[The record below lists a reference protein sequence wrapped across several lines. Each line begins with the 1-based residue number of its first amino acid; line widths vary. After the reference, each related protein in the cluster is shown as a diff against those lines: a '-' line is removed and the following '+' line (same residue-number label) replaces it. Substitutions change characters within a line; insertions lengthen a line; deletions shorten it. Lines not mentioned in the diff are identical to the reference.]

1 MDLLKRKIY
10 SNHDKKALRCF
21 FYITKIKGKDDIMKT
36 FLPMKLQFFAENK
49 DENSSDKEGEQK
61 EAKNADRTDVKA
73 SETDKEDDKKNSV
86 QVKTLDD
93 ILKDEKLKA
102 EYDSKVS
109 AAVEAAKNEAK
120 TEASEAQ
127 KLAAMSKE
135 EREEYDLK
143 KKEELLTAKEAEL
156 VKRELKLEAVKQLE
170 NAHIPAELIEII
182 DLSDEE
188 KCKKSIEIVEK
199 AFNKAVQ
206 KSIDE
211 KLNKNTPVMK
221 KAPESSNEDE
231 LVQTIR
237 KSVRG

>member
-1 MDLLKRKIY
+1 
-10 SNHDKKALRCF
+10 
-21 FYITKIKGKDDIMKT
+21 MKT

-49 DENSSDKEGEQK
+49 ADTSSDKEE
-61 EAKNADRTDVKA
+61 NAAGTDVKA

-127 KLAAMSKE
+127 KLATMSKE
-135 EREEYDLK
+135 ERAEYDLK

-182 DLSDEE
+182 DLRDAEI
-188 KCKKSIEIVEK
+188 CKKSIEIVEK
-199 AFNKAVQ
+199 AFNNAVQ
-206 KSIDE
+206 KAVDE
-211 KLNKNTPVMK
+211 KLNKNAPVMK
-221 KAPESSNEDE
+221 KAPESSNENE
-231 LVQTIR
+231 LVETIR